1 MAATQAPQLEVA
13 DARSIA
19 SKVKDVHGVA
29 GLHAGRFGEVAL
41 LYPGERISGLRRV
54 SGAGE
59 LHIEIHITADFAAGV
74 NLHGL
79 ASDIRVVAQKACSID
94 LGRVDVIFSDATDS
108 STSTQQ

>member
-59 LHIEIHITADFAAGV
+59 LHIEIHIAAGV
-74 NLHGL
+74 NLHDL

-108 STSTQQ
+108 STSTPQ

>member
-13 DARSIA
+13 DAKSIA
-19 SKVKDVHGVA
+19 SNVKDVHGVA
-29 GLHAGRFGEVAL
+29 GLYAGRFGEVAL

-54 SGAGE
+54 LGAGE
-59 LHIEIHITADFAAGV
+59 IHIEIHITVDYAAGV
-74 NLHGL
+74 NLHDL
-79 ASDIRVVAQKACSID
+79 ASDIRDVAQQACSIE